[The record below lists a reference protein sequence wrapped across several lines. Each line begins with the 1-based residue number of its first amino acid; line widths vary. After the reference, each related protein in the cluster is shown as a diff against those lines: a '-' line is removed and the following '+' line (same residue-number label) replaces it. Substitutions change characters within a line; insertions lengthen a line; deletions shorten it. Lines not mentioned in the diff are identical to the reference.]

1 MTGSGKRIEA
11 VDILRGFT
19 MACMILVNNP
29 GDWGHIY
36 APLRHAD
43 WNGLTPTD
51 CIFPVFL
58 FLMGF
63 SIFLSLRKQDFRLSG
78 ALGWKIV
85 KRTVLLFGI
94 GFLLSLP
101 SGLMSGNIRIMGV
114 LQRFA
119 LCYLAASLLVC
130 LVGRKW
136 LGWIAAGILA
146 AYALLLALGHG
157 FSMEADNVIG
167 LTDRAL
173 LGERHIYNEHGL
185 DPEGILSTIPS
196 IAHTLIG
203 FCTASLLLGS
213 GSREKGLLRLLVL
226 GSTLLLGGLL
236 LQYGCPLN
244 KKVWSPTFVLVTCGI
259 GALLLGLLTWFVD
272 ERKTL
277 RHSGFWKVFGTNSIL
292 CYILSFVFSYVL
304 GYTPLGSGLYAGLS
318 ALCGGPGE
326 LPSLLYAL
334 CNVLLVWLLVLPLY
348 RRRIFIKL

>member
-1 MTGSGKRIEA
+1 MASSGKRVEA

-19 MACMILVNNP
+19 MVCMILVNNP

-63 SIFLSLRKQDFRLSG
+63 SIFLSLRKQDFRLSRN
-78 ALGWKIV
+78 LGRKIV

-130 LVGRKW
+130 LAGRKR

-157 FSMEADNVIG
+157 FSTEADNVIG
-167 LTDRAL
+167 LVDRSV
-173 LGERHIYNEHGL
+173 LGERHIYNEYGL
-185 DPEGILSTIPS
+185 DPEGLLSTIPS
-196 IAHTLIG
+196 IGHTLVG
-203 FCTASLLLGS
+203 FCAASLLLES
-213 GSREKGLLRLLVL
+213 GSREKGLVRLLVL
-226 GSTLLLGGLL
+226 GGSLLLAGLL

-244 KKVWSPTFVLVTCGI
+244 KKVWSPTFAMVTCGI
-259 GALLLGLLTWFVD
+259 GALSLGLLSWLTD
-272 ERKTL
+272 ERKIL

-292 CYILSFVFSYVL
+292 CYVLSFVFSYLL
-304 GYTPLGSGLYAGLS
+304 GYTPLGNSLYSGLS

-326 LPSLLYAL
+326 MPSLLYAL
-334 CNVLLVWLLVLPLY
+334 CHVLLIWLLVLPLY
-348 RRRIFIKL
+348 RRSLFIKL